1 MDWYVIASFLISTL
15 LLLITPG
22 PVMVIVGHNTLRY
35 GVTAGLLTVLG
46 VELGEI
52 CLLSATFTGF
62 LMASEF
68 LPELFRWLSLAG
80 AVYLI
85 WLAVAALRSRY
96 MPSRAQIGASS
107 PRPLVAGITVAFG
120 NPAAIIFYTA
130 FFPQFLD
137 PGHSI
142 SGQVLQLGALYLSAS
157 LIFDLISVLVFA
169 GLYRPTGLKRLAS
182 FAELA
187 SAAVYGVIAAVAVI
201 SFMSAP
207 G

>member
-22 PVMVIVGHNTLRY
+22 PVMVMVGHNTLRY

-62 LMASEF
+62 LIASEF
-68 LPELFRWLSLAG
+68 LPQLFRWLSLAG
-80 AVYLI
+80 AVYLV

-96 MPSRAQIGASS
+96 MPSRTRIVAGSA
-107 PRPLVAGITVAFG
+107 RPLVAGMTVAFG
-120 NPAAIIFYTA
+120 NPTAIIFYTA

-142 SGQVLQLGALYLSAS
+142 AGQVLQLGAMYLFTS
-157 LIFDLISVLVFA
+157 LIFDLISVAVIGSHA
-169 GLYRPTGLKRLAS
+169 SASGLKRFAS
-182 FAELA
+182 FESWREPRSTGSSRPSL
-187 SAAVYGVIAAVAVI
+187 
-201 SFMSAP
+201 
-207 G
+207 